1 MFLSSSES
9 RGKHEA
15 GHTEEGALVKKGK
28 VRNVKDS
35 AKELSIRNTCRGWKW
50 DTRLNVG
57 VE

>member
-9 RGKHEA
+9 RSKHEA

-35 AKELSIRNTCRGWKW
+35 AKVLSIRTP
-50 DTRLNVG
+50 VG
-57 VE
+57 AGSGTLG